1 MLGLLVSEAL
11 VLISKAVAQ
20 TPASERLQSL
30 KITELGARSSDESK
44 LKLYRKWRFL
54 YLFRICDCGRFV
66 IAEKKNQHIM
76 LEKSKNVRKIW
87 GLVDF

>member
-44 LKLYRKWRFL
+44 LKLYRK
-54 YLFRICDCGRFV
+54 
-66 IAEKKNQHIM
+66 
-76 LEKSKNVRKIW
+76 
-87 GLVDF
+87 